1 MLARFMVASLLTL
14 TDASALS
21 LPGDGSSLVKW
32 FVDINAADA
41 YWLSLPEVQLPPLNA
56 EPHAITVG
64 YVDPL
69 TGRESAKLLTL
80 MAESGHGYLLHV
92 TTAPTDDSGFTV
104 WITDLATGNV
114 VAGHP
119 PFLSAQ

>member
-1 MLARFMVASLLTL
+1 MLARFIVASLLTL

-21 LPGDGSSLVKW
+21 PPGEASLVKW
-32 FVDINAADA
+32 FVDINARDA
-41 YWLSLPEVQLPPLNA
+41 YWLSLPEVQLPPLSA

-69 TGRESAKLLTL
+69 TGREIAKLLTL

-92 TTAPTDDSGFTV
+92 TTVPSDDSGFAV
-104 WITDLATGNV
+104 WITDLANGNI
-114 VAGHP
+114 VAGRP
-119 PFLSAQ
+119 PLLGTQ